1 MVTAMNAPTKALK
14 NARIRRPFKGNK
26 AMACGGRTGVQGS
39 IPRSTRA
46 FQSKAHA
53 YCGWRNR
60 HVRSRISDVILQPAK
75 RSRALPVV
83 FN

>member
-1 MVTAMNAPTKALK
+1 MNAPTKALK

-39 IPRSTRA
+39 IPRSTLA
-46 FQSKAHA
+46 FQSEAHA
-53 YCGWRNR
+53 HSGWRNR
-60 HVRSRISDVILQPAK
+60 YVRSRITDVTFQSAK